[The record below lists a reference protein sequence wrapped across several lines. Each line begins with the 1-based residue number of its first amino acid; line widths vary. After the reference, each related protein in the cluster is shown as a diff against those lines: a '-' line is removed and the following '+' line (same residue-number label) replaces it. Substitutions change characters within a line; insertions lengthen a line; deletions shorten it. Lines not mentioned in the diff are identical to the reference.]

1 MKRKI
6 NTSLARVLL
15 KLRIVVHDDG
25 DDADIWQET
34 PGPSH
39 NVPSLQPQLARCV
52 QATVVN
58 AVVVSFGQELE
69 KISVMIQV
77 AKNSTL

>member
-1 MKRKI
+1 M
-6 NTSLARVLL
+6 ARILL
-15 KLRIVVHDDG
+15 KLGIVVHDDG

-58 AVVVSFGQELE
+58 AVVVSFGQELA
-69 KISVMIQV
+69 IMSVMIQV
-77 AKNSTL
+77 TKHSI